1 MGNKCR
7 GLISNLLKNIEKAFD
22 NFSNTLLAVV
32 SVKYSLEFIE
42 RENELDSKK
51 KNDLLFNLFYPFKN
65 SRHCS
70 L

>member
-7 GLISNLLKNIEKAFD
+7 GLIPNLLKNIEKAFD

-42 RENELDSKK
+42 RENELDSK
-51 KNDLLFNLFYPFKN
+51 NN
-65 SRHCS
+65 
-70 L
+70 